1 MEDTMN
7 WEKLMYLGRL
17 GDNRSN
23 YDVVESRSALQRD
36 FDRIVFS
43 SAFRRLQ
50 DKTQVFPVPASDFV
64 HSRLTH
70 SIEVSSVGRTLG
82 NMAGEFILE
91 KHPELIEKGLMMSM
105 FGDVVA
111 AASLA
116 HDVGNPPFGH
126 SGEAA
131 ISDYFIRREKDFKG
145 MNLSPQQWNDFI
157 RYEGNAHGFRL
168 LTNHHPEEIKG
179 GLRLTKATLAT
190 FTKYPRES
198 FVEVEHLVSDG
209 IKRTSSKKFNFFQ
222 TEKNYFREVAEDVGL
237 ISLSADEQKAMAWC
251 RHPLSFLMEA
261 ADNICYRLID
271 LEDGYKLNFIDFESV
286 EKLLKP
292 FMLKSGDQK
301 QALKKYDSIKD
312 RGEKIGYLRAK
323 AISILIY
330 EAMDVFKAN
339 YQDIMN
345 GKFDSELTDKIVSVD
360 HLEGKIKKANIALYN
375 QKPVVEIEI
384 TGYKIISGLLEIYL
398 EAQYNPK
405 NSLHKKILQ
414 MLPGQ
419 FLAQPEDSDYQKIM
433 KTVDFIARM
442 SDSYALNLF
451 RRLSGQSLPV
461 IG

>member
-1 MEDTMN
+1 MN
-7 WEKLMYLGRL
+7 WERLMFTGRL
-17 GDNRSN
+17 GDDRQN
-23 YDVVESRSALQRD
+23 YDINESRSAFQRD

-82 NMAGEFILE
+82 NLGGEFILE
-91 KHPELIEKGLMMSM
+91 TQPELQEKGLTMSM
-105 FGDVVA
+105 YGDVVA

-131 ISDYFIRREKDFKG
+131 ISDYFLRRESDFKE
-145 MNLSPQQWNDFI
+145 MKLTPQQWNDLV

-168 LTNHHPEEIKG
+168 LTNHHPDEMKG

-198 FVEVEHLVSDG
+198 YIESDILIADG
-209 IKRTSSKKFNFFQ
+209 INRTSAKKFNFFQ
-222 TEKNYFREVAEDVGL
+222 TEKQYFLEVAEDVGL
-237 ISLSADEQKAMAWC
+237 ISLSANEQKAMAWC
-251 RHPLSFLMEA
+251 RHPLSFLVEA

-271 LEDGYKLNFIDFESV
+271 LEDGYKLNFIDFDTV
-286 EKLLKP
+286 EELLLP
-292 FMLKSGDQK
+292 FMFKSGDK
-301 QALKKYDSIKD
+301 IQAKRKYDSIRD

-323 AISILIY
+323 AISVLIY
-330 EAMDVFKAN
+330 EAIDVFKDN
-339 YQDIMN
+339 YQGIME
-345 GKFDSELTDKIVSVD
+345 GVFDSELTDKIDSVG

-398 EAQYNPK
+398 DAQYNPK
-405 NSLHKKILQ
+405 NSLNKKILQ
-414 MLPGQ
+414 MLPDQ
-419 FLAQPEDSDYQKIM
+419 FVAKAGDSDYHKIM
-433 KTVDFIARM
+433 KTVDYIARM
-442 SDSYALNLF
+442 SDSYALNLY